1 MARKFP
7 VQSYEWVP
15 GDPET
20 GRLGTMRPR
29 YVETHWRKG
38 EVTPGPESVVTR
50 GLTEGMDAAGLDPE
64 QTKAIKKFE
73 AAGEKQFADMMRA
86 KRAEREETDTTLADK
101 RLKRQQERVKRKGVD
116 LEKIDTD
123 LTTGSLHG
131 NDEEY

>member
-64 QTKAIKKFE
+64 Q
-73 AAGEKQFADMMRA
+73 
-86 KRAEREETDTTLADK
+86 
-101 RLKRQQERVKRKGVD
+101 
-116 LEKIDTD
+116 KIDAY